1 MVDALA
7 AELHGA
13 GGRIDELQDRL
24 FPAVDLPQ
32 PLSPTR
38 PQGLAGGDVEADAID
53 GVDVADDAREH
64 ALVHGEILL
73 EPLDLQ

>member
-24 FPAVDLPQ
+24 SRRRLAAAALADEA
-32 PLSPTR
+32 
-38 PQGLAGGDVEADAID
+38 QGLAGGDVEADAID

-64 ALVHGEILL
+64 ALVHWEMLL

>member
-24 FPAVDLPQ
+24 SRRRLAAAALADEA
-32 PLSPTR
+32 
-38 PQGLAGGDVEADAID
+38 QGLAGGDVEADAID

-64 ALVHGEILL
+64 ALVHREMHL